1 MLPMM
6 MMMTEIYFVTS
17 MIQMNFVDV
26 LLELYV
32 NQVNLLVM
40 VQLKNINK

>member
-32 NQVNLLVM
+32 DQVNLLVM